1 MRMNTNDKLTAFDV
15 VNGYTKDEL
24 VRIFRDYGEEKW
36 ADRIAE
42 FILNE
47 QSEIRVNFMRRVG
60 WFEGLF
66 EKESCGKWERDTREI
81 REVVSRIHEG
91 WKLCESVTAQTVFLV
106 HC

>member
-1 MRMNTNDKLTAFDV
+1 
-15 VNGYTKDEL
+15 
-24 VRIFRDYGEEKW
+24 
-36 ADRIAE
+36 
-42 FILNE
+42 
-47 QSEIRVNFMRRVG
+47 MRRVG

-81 REVVSRIHEG
+81 IEVVSRIHEG